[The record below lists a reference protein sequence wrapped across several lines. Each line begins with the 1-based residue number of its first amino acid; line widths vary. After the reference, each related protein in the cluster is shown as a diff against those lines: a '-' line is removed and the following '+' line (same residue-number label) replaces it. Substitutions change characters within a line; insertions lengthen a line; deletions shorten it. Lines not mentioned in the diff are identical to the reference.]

1 MEETNLLSSK
11 NVIYGFTVAPD
22 AVDEE
27 GERES
32 AVIDSNELARRIIL
46 KQEEEYKAKLLE
58 EERERRLEAMRESGE
73 QVPDGMDVDEF
84 LGLVDTISQP
94 EEEPIDMSEQTEA
107 ILEEARQNAEQII
120 ADANAQAEEILSAA
134 QLNADAM
141 KNLARQ
147 DGEKEGYNEGTQ
159 RAAMELQE
167 AQRSMQSEV
176 DKIQNDYMEKQLQ
189 MEREIVEMCLPVFE
203 HVFSVELGGRKD
215 VIYHLLDHC
224 IMKIE
229 RTGQMQIKV
238 SDANADFIKSK
249 KDEIQGKVGAE
260 VGLDIIADPLLNDS
274 QCIIETD
281 GGIFDCS
288 IDTELDN
295 LIREIRA
302 LS

>member
-1 MEETNLLSSK
+1 MLSSN
-11 NVIYGFTVAPD
+11 NVIYGFQVAPN
-22 AVDEE
+22 VPDEE
-27 GERES
+27 GETDQL
-32 AVIDSNELARRIIL
+32 VIDSNELAKQLIL
-46 KQEEEYKAKLLE
+46 KQEREYKAKLLE
-58 EERERRLEAMRESGE
+58 EERERRLAAMREAGE
-73 QVPDGMDVDEF
+73 EIPDGMDADEF
-84 LGLVDTISQP
+84 LGLADTIMQKDEPDVSAQV
-94 EEEPIDMSEQTEA
+94 EELLEDARNQAQAIID
-107 ILEEARQNAEQII
+107 
-120 ADANAQAEEILSAA
+120 DANAQAQEILNVA

-159 RAAMELQE
+159 RAALELQD
-167 AQRSMQSEV
+167 AQVQMRAEV
-176 DKIQNDYMEKQLQ
+176 ERVQNEYMDRQLH

-203 HVFSVELGGRKD
+203 HVFAAELSGRKD

-238 SDANADFIKSK
+238 SDANAEYIKSK

-260 VGLDIIADPLLNDS
+260 VGLDIIADPLLNDD

-295 LIREIRA
+295 LIREIKA
-302 LS
+302 LN

>member
-1 MEETNLLSSK
+1 MSLLSSH
-11 NVIYGFTVAPD
+11 NVVYGFLVAPNEP
-22 AVDEE
+22 DEE
-27 GERES
+27 GESNEV
-32 AVIDSNELARRIIL
+32 VIDSNAKAKELIM
-46 KQEEEYKAKLLE
+46 KQEKAYKAKLLD
-58 EERERRLEAMRESGE
+58 EERARRLAAMQESGAE
-73 QVPDGMDVDEF
+73 IPEGVDPDEF
-84 LGLVDTISQP
+84 LGLADTIM
-94 EEEPIDMSEQTEA
+94 EEEETVDVGPQVEELLEQARMEA
-107 ILEEARQNAEQII
+107 QQII
-120 ADANAQAEEILSAA
+120 DDANAQAEEILNAA

-159 RAAMELQE
+159 RAALELADAKSGMEAE
-167 AQRSMQSEV
+167 IQRIENQ
-176 DKIQNDYMEKQLQ
+176 YMEMQLN
-189 MEREIVEMCLPVFE
+189 MEHEIVEMCLPVFE
-203 HVFSVELGGRKD
+203 RVFSAELSGRKD

-238 SDANADFIKSK
+238 SDANAEYIKGK
-249 KDEIQGKVGAE
+249 KDEIQGKIGAE

>member
-1 MEETNLLSSK
+1 MSSK

-73 QVPDGMDVDEF
+73 EVPDGMDVDEF

-120 ADANAQAEEILSAA
+120 ADANSQAEEILSAA
-134 QLNADAM
+134 KLNADAM

-189 MEREIVEMCLPVFE
+189 MERKIVEMCLPVFE

>member
-1 MEETNLLSSK
+1 MSSN
-11 NVIYGFTVAPD
+11 NVIYGFQVAPNLP
-22 AVDEE
+22 DEE
-27 GERES
+27 GESEQL
-32 AVIDSNELARRIIL
+32 VIDSNELAKQLIL
-46 KQEEEYKAKLLE
+46 KQEREYKAKLLE
-58 EERERRLEAMRESGE
+58 EERERRLAAMREAGE
-73 QVPDGMDVDEF
+73 EIPDGMDADEF
-84 LGLVDTISQP
+84 LGLADTIMQK
-94 EEEPIDMSEQTEA
+94 EEPDVSAQVEELLEDARNQAQAIID
-107 ILEEARQNAEQII
+107 
-120 ADANAQAEEILSAA
+120 DANAQAQEILNAA

-159 RAAMELQE
+159 RAALELQDSQQQMR
-167 AQRSMQSEV
+167 AEV
-176 DKIQNDYMEKQLQ
+176 ERVQNEYMERQLH

-203 HVFSVELGGRKD
+203 HVFAAELSGRKD

-238 SDANADFIKSK
+238 SDANAEYIKSK
-249 KDEIQGKVGAE
+249 KEEIQGKVGAE
-260 VGLDIIADPLLNDS
+260 VGLDIIADPLLNDD

-302 LS
+302 LN

>member
-1 MEETNLLSSK
+1 MLSSK

-73 QVPDGMDVDEF
+73 EVPEGMDVDEF

>member
-1 MEETNLLSSK
+1 MSLLSSN
-11 NVIYGFTVAPD
+11 NVIYGFTVAPNTP
-22 AVDEE
+22 DEDGNIDE
-27 GERES
+27 V
-32 AVIDSNELARRIIL
+32 VIDHNALARELIL
-46 KQEEEYKAKLLE
+46 KQEEAYKARLLE
-58 EERERRLEAMRESGE
+58 EERERRLADMREAGE
-73 QVPDGMDVDEF
+73 EVPEGMDVDEF
-84 LGLVDTISQP
+84 LGLADSIMQQN
-94 EEEPIDMSEQTEA
+94 EEPAVSNIEMEQMIA
-107 ILEEARQNAEQII
+107 DAQAQADQII
-120 ADANAQAEEILSAA
+120 ADAQAQAEEIINAA

-159 RAAMELQE
+159 RAAIELKDSQ
-167 AQRSMQSEV
+167 AQMQAEI
-176 DKIQNDYMEKQLQ
+176 DRIQNEFMAKQIDMEH
-189 MEREIVEMCLPVFE
+189 EIVEMCIPVFE
-203 HVFSVELGGRKD
+203 HVFAAELSGRKD

-238 SDANADFIKSK
+238 SDANAEFIKSK
-249 KDEIQGKVGAE
+249 KEEIQGKIGSE

>member
-1 MEETNLLSSK
+1 MLSSK

-32 AVIDSNELARRIIL
+32 AIIDSNELARRIIL

-73 QVPDGMDVDEF
+73 EVPDGMDVDEF

-120 ADANAQAEEILSAA
+120 ADANSQAEEILSAA
-134 QLNADAM
+134 KLNADAM

-189 MEREIVEMCLPVFE
+189 MERKIVEMCLPVFE

>member
-1 MEETNLLSSK
+1 MSSLSSN
-11 NVIYGFTVAPD
+11 NVIYGFLVKPNEP
-22 AVDEE
+22 DEE
-27 GERES
+27 TGETDEL
-32 AVIDSNELARRIIL
+32 VIDSNALAKELIL
-46 KQEEEYKAKLLE
+46 KQEKAYKARLLE
-58 EERERRLEAMRESGE
+58 EERERRLEAMRESGAE
-73 QVPDGMDVDEF
+73 IPEGVDPDEF
-84 LGLVDTISQP
+84 LGLADTIMQE
-94 EEEPIDMSEQTEA
+94 EEEPVDYGPAKEEILAEA
-107 ILEEARQNAEQII
+107 HEEAQRII
-120 ADANAQAEEILSAA
+120 DDANAQAEEIINAA

-141 KNLARQ
+141 RNLARQ

-159 RAAMELQE
+159 RAARELQD
-167 AQRSMQSEV
+167 A
-176 DKIQNDYMEKQLQ
+176 QNDMQAELERIRNEYMEMQMG
-189 MEREIVEMCLPVFE
+189 MEREIVEMCIPVFE
-203 HVFSVELGGRKD
+203 HVFAAELSGKKD

-238 SDANADFIKSK
+238 SDANAEFIKSK

-281 GGIFDCS
+281 GGVFDCS

>member
-1 MEETNLLSSK
+1 MSSLSSN
-11 NVIYGFTVAPD
+11 NVIYGFQVAPNLP
-22 AVDEE
+22 DEE
-27 GERES
+27 TGEIDEL
-32 AVIDSNELARRIIL
+32 VIDSNALAKELIL
-46 KQEEEYKAKLLE
+46 KQEREYKARLLE
-58 EERERRLEAMRESGE
+58 EERNRRLDAMREAGE
-73 QVPDGMDVDEF
+73 EIPEGMDTDEF
-84 LGLVDTISQP
+84 LGLADTIMEQDAPDYSAQS
-94 EEEPIDMSEQTEA
+94 EEILTEA
-107 ILEEARQNAEQII
+107 RNEAESII
-120 ADANAQAEEILSAA
+120 ADANAQAEEIVNAA

-141 KNLARQ
+141 RNLARQ

-159 RAAMELQE
+159 RAALELQE
-167 AQRSMQSEV
+167 SQRSMQAEL
-176 DKIQNDYMEKQLQ
+176 DKMQTEYMDKQ
-189 MEREIVEMCLPVFE
+189 MSMAREIVEMCLPVFE
-203 HVFSVELGGRKD
+203 HVFSAELSGRKD

-238 SDANADFIKSK
+238 SEANADFIKGK
-249 KDEIQGKVGAE
+249 KDEIQEKVGTE

>member
-1 MEETNLLSSK
+1 MSSR

-22 AVDEE
+22 AVDED
-27 GERES
+27 GEREQV
-32 AVIDSNELARRIIL
+32 VIDSNERIRQLIQ
-46 KQEEEYKAKLLE
+46 KQEEEYKSKQIA
-58 EERERRLEAMRESGE
+58 EERERRLEAMREAGE
-73 QVPDGMDVDEF
+73 EVPEGMDGDVF
-84 LGLVDTISQP
+84 LGLADTIMQK
-94 EEEPIDMSEQTEA
+94 EETIDMSAQTEE
-107 ILEEARQNAEQII
+107 ILADARQQADMII

-159 RAAMELQE
+159 RAAIELQDSQK
-167 AQRSMQSEV
+167 AMQAEV
-176 DKIQNDYMEKQLQ
+176 ERIQNEFMERQLQ

-203 HVFSVELGGRKD
+203 HVFAAELSGRKD

-238 SDANADFIKSK
+238 SDANAEFIKSK
-249 KDEIQGKVGAE
+249 KDEIQGKIGAE
-260 VGLDIIADPLLNDS
+260 VGLDIISDPLLNDS

>member
-1 MEETNLLSSK
+1 MLSSK

-73 QVPDGMDVDEF
+73 EVPDGMDVDEF

-94 EEEPIDMSEQTEA
+94 EEEPVDMSEQTEA
-107 ILEEARQNAEQII
+107 ILEEARQNAEKII

>member
-1 MEETNLLSSK
+1 
-11 NVIYGFTVAPD
+11 
-22 AVDEE
+22 
-27 GERES
+27 
-32 AVIDSNELARRIIL
+32 
-46 KQEEEYKAKLLE
+46 
-58 EERERRLEAMRESGE
+58 MRESGE
-73 QVPDGMDVDEF
+73 EIPEGVDADEF
-84 LGLVDTISQP
+84 LGLVDTITQTEEQP
-94 EEEPIDMSEQTEA
+94 DMSGQIEEMLAEA
-107 ILEEARQNAEQII
+107 REEAERII
-120 ADANAQAEEILSAA
+120 ADANAQADEILSAA

-147 DGEKEGYNEGTQ
+147 DGEKAGYNEGTQ
-159 RAAMELQE
+159 RAAMELHD
-167 AQRSMQSEV
+167 AQTNMQAEI
-176 DKIQNDYMEKQLQ
+176 DRIQNEYMERQLH
-189 MEREIVEMCLPVFE
+189 MEREILDMCLPVFE
-203 HVFSVELGGRKD
+203 HVFSAELSGRKD

-238 SDANADFIKSK
+238 SDANAEFIKSK
-249 KDEIQGKVGAE
+249 KDEIQGKIGAE

>member
-1 MEETNLLSSK
+1 MSSN
-11 NVIYGFTVAPD
+11 NVIYGFQVAPN
-22 AVDEE
+22 VPDED
-27 GERES
+27 GEIDQLI
-32 AVIDSNELARRIIL
+32 IDSNELAKQLIL
-46 KQEEEYKAKLLE
+46 KQEKDYKAKLLE
-58 EERERRLEAMRESGE
+58 EERERRIAAMRESGE
-73 QVPDGMDVDEF
+73 EIPEGMDADEF
-84 LGLVDTISQP
+84 LGLADTIMQK
-94 EEEPIDMSEQTEA
+94 EEPDTSYQTEE
-107 ILEEARQNAEQII
+107 ILEEARAEAERII
-120 ADANAQAEEILSAA
+120 ADANAQADEIINAA

-159 RAAMELQE
+159 RAALELQDSQ
-167 AQRSMQSEV
+167 AKMQAEV
-176 DKIQNDYMEKQLQ
+176 DRIQNEF
-189 MEREIVEMCLPVFE
+189 MERQLNLERELIDMCLPVFE
-203 HVFSVELGGRKD
+203 HVFSAELSGRKD
-215 VIYHLLDHC
+215 VLYHLLDHC

-238 SDANADFIKSK
+238 SDSNAEFIKSK
-249 KDEIQGKVGAE
+249 KEEIQGKVGAE

>member
-1 MEETNLLSSK
+1 LLSSK

-73 QVPDGMDVDEF
+73 EVPDGMDVDEF

-134 QLNADAM
+134 KLNADAM

>member
-1 MEETNLLSSK
+1 MSSLSSK
-11 NVIYGFTVAPD
+11 NVIYGFMVAPNLP
-22 AVDEE
+22 DEE
-27 GERES
+27 GEIDEV
-32 AVIDSNELARRIIL
+32 VIDHNALAKELIL
-46 KQEEEYKAKLLE
+46 KQEEAYKAKLLD
-58 EERERRLEAMRESGE
+58 EERERRLAQMREAGE
-73 QVPDGMDVDEF
+73 DVPEGMDVDEF
-84 LGLVDTISQP
+84 LGLADTIMQQQAEP
-94 EEEPIDMSEQTEA
+94 EVTVDTEA
-107 ILEEARQNAEQII
+107 IIAEAQAHADQII
-120 ADANAQAEEILSAA
+120 ADANAQAEEILNAA

-167 AQRSMQSEV
+167 SQRQMQEEIER
-176 DKIQNDYMEKQLQ
+176 IQNEFKARQI
-189 MEREIVEMCLPVFE
+189 EIEHEMVEMCLPVFE
-203 HVFSVELGGRKD
+203 KVFAAELSGRKE
-215 VIYHLLDHC
+215 VIYHLLDNC

-238 SDANADFIKSK
+238 NDANAEYIKGK
-249 KDEIQGKVGAE
+249 KEEIQSKVGTE
-260 VGLDIIADPLLNDS
+260 VILDIIADPLLNES

-288 IDTELDN
+288 IDTELEG

>member
-1 MEETNLLSSK
+1 MLSSK

-73 QVPDGMDVDEF
+73 EVPDGMDVDEF

-134 QLNADAM
+134 KLNADAM

-189 MEREIVEMCLPVFE
+189 LEREIVEMCLPVFE

>member
-1 MEETNLLSSK
+1 MLSSK

-73 QVPDGMDVDEF
+73 EVPDGMDVDEF

-295 LIREIRA
+295 LIRQIRA

>member
-1 MEETNLLSSK
+1 MLSSN
-11 NVIYGFTVAPD
+11 NVIYGFQVAPNLP
-22 AVDEE
+22 DEE
-27 GERES
+27 GEPDQL
-32 AVIDSNELARRIIL
+32 VIDSNELAKQLIL
-46 KQEEEYKAKLLE
+46 KQEREYKAKLLE
-58 EERERRLEAMRESGE
+58 EERERRLAAMREAGE
-73 QVPDGMDVDEF
+73 EIPDGMDADEF
-84 LGLVDTISQP
+84 LGLADTIMQK
-94 EEEPIDMSEQTEA
+94 EEPDVSAQVEELLEDARNQAQAIID
-107 ILEEARQNAEQII
+107 
-120 ADANAQAEEILSAA
+120 DANAQAQEILNAA

-159 RAAMELQE
+159 RAALELQD
-167 AQRSMQSEV
+167 AQQQMRAEV
-176 DKIQNDYMEKQLQ
+176 DRVQNEYMERQLH

-203 HVFSVELGGRKD
+203 HVFAAELSGRKD

-238 SDANADFIKSK
+238 SDANAEYIKSK
-249 KDEIQGKVGAE
+249 KEEIQGKVGAE
-260 VGLDIIADPLLNDS
+260 VGLDIIADPLLNDD

-302 LS
+302 LN

>member
-1 MEETNLLSSK
+1 MLSSN
-11 NVIYGFTVAPD
+11 NVIYGFQVAPNLP
-22 AVDEE
+22 DEE
-27 GERES
+27 GETEQL
-32 AVIDSNELARRIIL
+32 VIDSNELAKQLIL
-46 KQEEEYKAKLLE
+46 KQEREYKAKLLE
-58 EERERRLEAMRESGE
+58 EERERRLAAMREAGE
-73 QVPDGMDVDEF
+73 EIPDGMDADEF
-84 LGLVDTISQP
+84 LGLADTIMQKDEPDVSAQV
-94 EEEPIDMSEQTEA
+94 EELLEDARNQAQAIID
-107 ILEEARQNAEQII
+107 
-120 ADANAQAEEILSAA
+120 DANAQAQEILNAA

-159 RAAMELQE
+159 RAALELQD
-167 AQRSMQSEV
+167 AQQQMRAEV
-176 DKIQNDYMEKQLQ
+176 ERVQNEYMDRQLH

-203 HVFSVELGGRKD
+203 HVFAAELSGRKD

-238 SDANADFIKSK
+238 SDANAEYIKSK

-260 VGLDIIADPLLNDS
+260 VGLDIIADPLLNDD

-295 LIREIRA
+295 LIREIKA
-302 LS
+302 LN

>member
-1 MEETNLLSSK
+1 MSLLSSH
-11 NVIYGFTVAPD
+11 NVVYGFLVAPNEP
-22 AVDEE
+22 DEE
-27 GERES
+27 GESNEV
-32 AVIDSNELARRIIL
+32 VIDSNAKAKELIM
-46 KQEEEYKAKLLE
+46 KQEKAYKAKLLD
-58 EERERRLEAMRESGE
+58 EERARRLAAMQESGAE
-73 QVPDGMDVDEF
+73 IPEGVDPDEF
-84 LGLVDTISQP
+84 LGLADTIM
-94 EEEPIDMSEQTEA
+94 EEEETVDVGPQVEELLEQARMEA
-107 ILEEARQNAEQII
+107 QQII
-120 ADANAQAEEILSAA
+120 DDANAKAEEILNAA

-159 RAAMELQE
+159 RAALELADAKSGMEAE
-167 AQRSMQSEV
+167 IQRIENQ
-176 DKIQNDYMEKQLQ
+176 YMEMQLN
-189 MEREIVEMCLPVFE
+189 MEHEIVEMCLPVFE
-203 HVFSVELGGRKD
+203 RVFSAELSGRKD

-238 SDANADFIKSK
+238 SDANAEYIKGK
-249 KDEIQGKVGAE
+249 KDEIQGKIGAE

>member
-1 MEETNLLSSK
+1 MLSSN
-11 NVIYGFTVAPD
+11 NVIYGFQVAPN
-22 AVDEE
+22 VSEE
-27 GERES
+27 TGE
-32 AVIDSNELARRIIL
+32 ADQLVIDSNELAKQLIL
-46 KQEEEYKAKLLE
+46 KQEKEYKSKLLE
-58 EERERRLEAMRESGE
+58 EERAKRLAAMREAGE
-73 QVPDGMDVDEF
+73 EVPEGMDTDEF
-84 LGLVDTISQP
+84 LGLADTIMQQEQVPDTSA
-94 EEEPIDMSEQTEA
+94 QTEE
-107 ILEEARQNAEQII
+107 ILAEAREEAQRII
-120 ADANAQAEEILSAA
+120 EDANAQAEEILSAA

-141 KNLARQ
+141 RNLARQ

-159 RAAMELQE
+159 RAALELQE
-167 AQRSMQSEV
+167 AKEKMDAEV
-176 DKIQNDYMEKQLQ
+176 NSIQNTFMEKEINL
-189 MEREIVEMCLPVFE
+189 EREIIEMCLPVFE
-203 HVFSVELGGRKD
+203 HVFSAELSGRKD
-215 VIYHLLDHC
+215 VLYHLLDHC

-249 KDEIQGKVGAE
+249 KEEIQGKIGAE

-281 GGIFDCS
+281 GGVFDCS

>member
-1 MEETNLLSSK
+1 MLSSN
-11 NVIYGFTVAPD
+11 NVIYGFQVAPNLP
-22 AVDEE
+22 DEE
-27 GERES
+27 GESEQL
-32 AVIDSNELARRIIL
+32 VIDSNELAKQLIL
-46 KQEEEYKAKLLE
+46 KQEREYKAKLLE
-58 EERERRLEAMRESGE
+58 EERERRLAAMREAGE
-73 QVPDGMDVDEF
+73 EIPDGMDADEF
-84 LGLVDTISQP
+84 LGLADTIMQK
-94 EEEPIDMSEQTEA
+94 EEPDVSAQVEELLEDARNQAQAIID
-107 ILEEARQNAEQII
+107 
-120 ADANAQAEEILSAA
+120 DANAQAQEILNAA

-159 RAAMELQE
+159 RAALELQD
-167 AQRSMQSEV
+167 AQQQMQSEV
-176 DKIQNDYMEKQLQ
+176 ERVQNEYMERELH

-203 HVFSVELGGRKD
+203 HVFAAELSGRKD

-238 SDANADFIKSK
+238 SDANAEYIKSK
-249 KDEIQGKVGAE
+249 KEEIQGKVGAE
-260 VGLDIIADPLLNDS
+260 VGLDIIADPLLNDD

-302 LS
+302 LN

>member
-1 MEETNLLSSK
+1 MLSSK

-22 AVDEE
+22 SVDEE
-27 GERES
+27 GERERL
-32 AVIDSNELARRIIL
+32 VIDSNELAKQLIL
-46 KQEEEYKAKLLE
+46 KQENEYKAKILD
-58 EERERRLEAMRESGE
+58 EERERRLAAMRESGE
-73 QVPDGMDVDEF
+73 EIPEGMDTDEF
-84 LGLVDTISQP
+84 LGLVDTIAQK
-94 EEEPIDMSEQTEA
+94 EEPDMSAQTEE
-107 ILEEARQNAEQII
+107 ILEQARMEAEQII
-120 ADANAQAEEILSAA
+120 ADANSQAQEILSAA

-159 RAAMELQE
+159 RAAVELQNSQ
-167 AQRSMQSEV
+167 AQMQAEI
-176 DKIQNDYMEKQLQ
+176 DRIQNEFMERQLQ

-203 HVFSVELGGRKD
+203 HVFSAELSGRKE

-238 SDANADFIKSK
+238 SDANAEFIKSK
-249 KDEIQGKVGAE
+249 KDEIQGKVGTE
-260 VGLDIIADPLLNDS
+260 VGLDIIADPLLHDS

-295 LIREIRA
+295 LIREIKA

>member
-1 MEETNLLSSK
+1 MSSLSSN
-11 NVIYGFTVAPD
+11 NVIYGCLVVPN
-22 AVDEE
+22 VPDEE
-27 GERES
+27 TGEKDEI
-32 AVIDSNELARRIIL
+32 VIDSNALAKELIL
-46 KQEEEYKAKLLE
+46 KQEKAYKAKLLE
-58 EERERRLEAMRESGE
+58 EERERRLEAMRESGAE
-73 QVPDGMDVDEF
+73 IPEGMNADEF
-84 LGLVDTISQP
+84 LGLADTIMQ
-94 EEEPIDMSEQTEA
+94 EEEPDDA
-107 ILEEARQNAEQII
+107 GPAREEIIAQAQEEDQRII
-120 ADANAQAEEILSAA
+120 ADDNAQAEEILNAA

-159 RAAMELQE
+159 RAALELQE
-167 AQRSMQSEV
+167 SQNNMQSQ
-176 DKIQNDYMEKQLQ
+176 IQRIENEYMEKQME

-203 HVFSVELGGRKD
+203 HVFAAELSGKKD

-238 SDANADFIKSK
+238 SDANAEFIKSK
-249 KDEIQGKVGAE
+249 KEEIQGKIGAE
-260 VGLDIIADPLLNDS
+260 VGLDIIADPLLNES

-295 LIREIRA
+295 LIREIKA

>member
-1 MEETNLLSSK
+1 MLSSN
-11 NVIYGFTVAPD
+11 NVIYGFQVAPNLP
-22 AVDEE
+22 DEE
-27 GERES
+27 GES
-32 AVIDSNELARRIIL
+32 DQLVIDSNELAKQLIL
-46 KQEEEYKAKLLE
+46 KQEREYKAKLLE
-58 EERERRLEAMRESGE
+58 EERERRLAAMREAGE
-73 QVPDGMDVDEF
+73 EIPDGMDADEF
-84 LGLVDTISQP
+84 LGLADTIMQK
-94 EEEPIDMSEQTEA
+94 EEPDVSAQAEELLEDARNQAQTIID
-107 ILEEARQNAEQII
+107 
-120 ADANAQAEEILSAA
+120 DANAQAQEILNAA

-159 RAAMELQE
+159 RAALELQD
-167 AQRSMQSEV
+167 AQQQMRAEV
-176 DKIQNDYMEKQLQ
+176 ERVQNEYMERQLQ

-203 HVFSVELGGRKD
+203 HVFAAELSGRKD

-238 SDANADFIKSK
+238 SDANAEYIKSK
-249 KDEIQGKVGAE
+249 KEEIQGKVGAE
-260 VGLDIIADPLLNDS
+260 VGLDIIADPLLNDD

-302 LS
+302 LN

>member
-1 MEETNLLSSK
+1 MLSSR

-22 AVDEE
+22 NVDEE
-27 GERES
+27 GEREKL
-32 AVIDSNELARRIIL
+32 VIDSNELAKQIIL
-46 KQEEEYKAKLLE
+46 KQENEYKAKLLD
-58 EERERRLEAMRESGE
+58 EERERRLAAMRESGE
-73 QVPDGMDVDEF
+73 EIPEGVDADEF
-84 LGLVDTISQP
+84 LGLVDTIT
-94 EEEPIDMSEQTEA
+94 QTEETPDVSGQVEELLA
-107 ILEEARQNAEQII
+107 EAREEAERII
-120 ADANAQAEEILSAA
+120 ADANAQADEILSAA

-159 RAAMELQE
+159 RAAMELQD
-167 AQRSMQSEV
+167 AQKNMQSEI
-176 DKIQNDYMEKQLQ
+176 DRIQNEYMERQLQ
-189 MEREIVEMCLPVFE
+189 MERELLDMCLPVFE
-203 HVFSVELGGRKD
+203 HVFAAELSGRKD

-238 SDANADFIKSK
+238 SDANAEFIKSK
-249 KDEIQGKVGAE
+249 KDEIQGKIGAE

>member
-1 MEETNLLSSK
+1 
-11 NVIYGFTVAPD
+11 VVYGFLVAPNTPNED
-22 AVDEE
+22 GEVDEK
-27 GERES
+27 
-32 AVIDSNELARRIIL
+32 VIDSNARAKELIM
-46 KQEEEYKAKLLE
+46 KQEKAYKAKLLD
-58 EERERRLEAMRESGE
+58 EERERRLEAMRESGAE
-73 QVPDGMDVDEF
+73 IPEGMNPDEF
-84 LGLVDTISQP
+84 LGLADTIMQDEP
-94 EEEPIDMSEQTEA
+94 EAVDVGPQAEE
-107 ILEEARQNAEQII
+107 ILEQARMEAQQII
-120 ADANAQAEEILSAA
+120 DDANAQAEEILNAA

-159 RAAMELQE
+159 RAALELAD
-167 AQRSMQSEV
+167 AQSNMQAE
-176 DKIQNDYMEKQLQ
+176 IQRIENEFMEKQIG

-203 HVFSVELGGRKD
+203 RVFSAELSGKKD

-238 SDANADFIKSK
+238 SDANAEFIKSK
-249 KDEIQGKVGAE
+249 KEEIQGKIGSE
-260 VGLDIIADPLLNDS
+260 VGLDVIADPLLNDS

>member
-1 MEETNLLSSK
+1 MSSN
-11 NVIYGFTVAPD
+11 NVIYGFQVAPN
-22 AVDEE
+22 VPDEE
-27 GERES
+27 GEIDQL
-32 AVIDSNELARRIIL
+32 VIDSNELAKQLIL
-46 KQEEEYKAKLLE
+46 KQEKEYKAKLLE
-58 EERERRLEAMRESGE
+58 EERERRLAAMREAGE
-73 QVPDGMDVDEF
+73 EIPDGMDADEF
-84 LGLVDTISQP
+84 LGLADTIMQK
-94 EEEPIDMSEQTEA
+94 EEPDVSAQVEELLEDARMQAQAIID
-107 ILEEARQNAEQII
+107 
-120 ADANAQAEEILSAA
+120 DANAQAEEILNAA

-159 RAAMELQE
+159 RAALELQD
-167 AQRSMQSEV
+167 AQMQMKAEV
-176 DKIQNDYMEKQLQ
+176 ERVQNEYMERSLN

-203 HVFSVELGGRKD
+203 HVFAAELSGRKD

-238 SDANADFIKSK
+238 SDANAEYIKSK

-260 VGLDIIADPLLNDS
+260 VGLDIIADPLLNDD

-302 LS
+302 LN

>member
-1 MEETNLLSSK
+1 MLSSN
-11 NVIYGFTVAPD
+11 NVIYGFQVAPNLP
-22 AVDEE
+22 DEE
-27 GERES
+27 GETDQL
-32 AVIDSNELARRIIL
+32 VIDSNELAKQLIL
-46 KQEEEYKAKLLE
+46 KQEREYKAKLLE
-58 EERERRLEAMRESGE
+58 EERERRLAAMREAGE
-73 QVPDGMDVDEF
+73 EIPDGMDADEF
-84 LGLVDTISQP
+84 LGLADTIMQKDEPDVSAQV
-94 EEEPIDMSEQTEA
+94 EELLEDARTQAQAIID
-107 ILEEARQNAEQII
+107 
-120 ADANAQAEEILSAA
+120 DANAQAQEILNAA

-159 RAAMELQE
+159 RAALELQD
-167 AQRSMQSEV
+167 AQVQMRAEV
-176 DKIQNDYMEKQLQ
+176 ERVQNEYMERQLQ

-203 HVFSVELGGRKD
+203 HVFAAELSGRKD

-238 SDANADFIKSK
+238 SDANAEYIKSR

-260 VGLDIIADPLLNDS
+260 VGLDIIADPLLNDD

-295 LIREIRA
+295 LIREIKA
-302 LS
+302 LN

>member
-1 MEETNLLSSK
+1 MSSK

-32 AVIDSNELARRIIL
+32 AIIDSNELARRIIL

-73 QVPDGMDVDEF
+73 EVPDGMDVDEF

-134 QLNADAM
+134 KLNADAM

-189 MEREIVEMCLPVFE
+189 MERKIVEMCLPVFE

>member
-1 MEETNLLSSK
+1 MLSSN
-11 NVIYGFTVAPD
+11 NVIYGFQVAPN
-22 AVDEE
+22 VPDED
-27 GERES
+27 GEIDQLI
-32 AVIDSNELARRIIL
+32 IDSNELAKQLIL
-46 KQEEEYKAKLLE
+46 KQEKDYKAKLLE
-58 EERERRLEAMRESGE
+58 EERERRIAAMRESGE
-73 QVPDGMDVDEF
+73 EIPEGMDADEF
-84 LGLVDTISQP
+84 LGLADTIMQK
-94 EEEPIDMSEQTEA
+94 EEPDTSYQTEE
-107 ILEEARQNAEQII
+107 ILEEARAEAERII
-120 ADANAQAEEILSAA
+120 ADANAQADEIINAA

-159 RAAMELQE
+159 RAALELQDSQ
-167 AQRSMQSEV
+167 AKMQAEV
-176 DKIQNDYMEKQLQ
+176 DRIQNEF
-189 MEREIVEMCLPVFE
+189 MERQLNLERELIDMCLPVFE
-203 HVFSVELGGRKD
+203 HVFSAELSGRKD
-215 VIYHLLDHC
+215 VLYHLLDHC

-238 SDANADFIKSK
+238 SDSNAEFIKSK
-249 KDEIQGKVGAE
+249 KEEIQGKVGAE

>member
-73 QVPDGMDVDEF
+73 EVPEGMDVDEF

>member
-1 MEETNLLSSK
+1 MSSLSSN
-11 NVIYGFTVAPD
+11 NVIYGFQVAPD
-22 AVDEE
+22 LPDEE
-27 GERES
+27 TGEIDEL
-32 AVIDSNELARRIIL
+32 VIDSNALAKELIL
-46 KQEEEYKAKLLE
+46 KQEREYKARLLE
-58 EERERRLEAMRESGE
+58 EERNRRLDAMREAGE
-73 QVPDGMDVDEF
+73 EIPEGMDTDEF
-84 LGLVDTISQP
+84 LGLADTIMEQDAPDYSAQS
-94 EEEPIDMSEQTEA
+94 EEILTEA
-107 ILEEARQNAEQII
+107 RDEAESII
-120 ADANAQAEEILSAA
+120 ADANAQAEEIVNAA

-141 KNLARQ
+141 RNLARQ

-159 RAAMELQE
+159 RAALELQE
-167 AQRSMQSEV
+167 SQRSMQAEL
-176 DKIQNDYMEKQLQ
+176 DKMQTEYMDKQ
-189 MEREIVEMCLPVFE
+189 MSMAREIVEMCLPVFE
-203 HVFSVELGGRKD
+203 HVFSAELSGRKD

-238 SDANADFIKSK
+238 SDANADFIKGK
-249 KDEIQGKVGAE
+249 KDEIQEKVGTE

>member
-1 MEETNLLSSK
+1 MLSSK

-73 QVPDGMDVDEF
+73 EVPDGMDVDEF

-134 QLNADAM
+134 KLNADAM

-189 MEREIVEMCLPVFE
+189 MESEIVEMCLPVFE